1 MKKSQ
6 KERLISMKDAVTE
19 LMLYIQNQKS
29 GRMPRSYSLLDNM
42 RNNIELFVLLSDEEG
57 DVRMLDAILFRD
69 WCAANEEWYEFTET
83 GKWGKDLFRDFL
95 GLLEQ
100 IEEYFP

>member
-19 LMLYIQNQKS
+19 LMAFIRSQKN
-29 GRMPRSYSLLDNM
+29 GRMPRAYSLLDNM
-42 RNNIELFVLLSDEEG
+42 RNNIELFVLIPEEDE
-57 DVRMLDAILFRD
+57 DVGLLDAILFRD
-69 WCAANEEWYEFTET
+69 WCAANEEWYEVTEIGESENLT
-83 GKWGKDLFRDFL
+83 FRDFL
-95 GLLEQ
+95 ELLGQ